1 MTIVGDDFDQP
12 IPTSVALG
20 MATGAAGEC
29 STINIINS
37 DNVEGTET
45 FTVSITPATAS
56 AVVADGRGMAEVSIE
71 DDDGKSNI
79 M

>member
-37 DNVEGTET
+37 DDVEGTET
-45 FTVSITPATAS
+45 FNVSITPATAS
-56 AVVADGRGMAEVSIE
+56 AVVADGRSTAEISIE

-79 M
+79 I

>member
-1 MTIVGDDFDQP
+1 
-12 IPTSVALG
+12 

-37 DNVEGTET
+37 DNVEGTEK
-45 FTVSITPATAS
+45 FNVSITPAAVS
-56 AVVADGRGMAEVSIE
+56 AVLADGRGTAEVSIE

-79 M
+79 I